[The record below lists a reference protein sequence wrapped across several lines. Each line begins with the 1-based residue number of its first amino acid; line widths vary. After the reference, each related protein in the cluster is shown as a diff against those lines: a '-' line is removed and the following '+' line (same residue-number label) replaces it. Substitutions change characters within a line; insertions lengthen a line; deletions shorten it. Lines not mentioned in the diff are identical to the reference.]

1 MVQRAGSWN
10 LVQRRRLF
18 FTTQLS
24 LEGIGYLGVYVPSRS
39 YLDITY
45 TSKLLAWVVSA
56 ALSLR
61 TLGIAII
68 SKIWTSNQRVA
79 YNIAMKPNKH
89 LSLLCFLNTCFF
101 FPPLPSPLT
110 FSPLLCH
117 SPTSSP
123 FTFSCSLSPSTPLSG
138 KQPVVLKNH
147 PWWCLRDHM
156 NFWRIKTI

>member
-1 MVQRAGSWN
+1 MVQRTGSWN

-39 YLDITY
+39 YLDIAY
-45 TSKLLAWVVSA
+45 TSKLLAWVVPA

-68 SKIWTSNQRVA
+68 SKIWTSDQRVA

-89 LSLLCFLNTCFF
+89 LSLNTCFF
-101 FPPLPSPLT
+101 SSLHSQPLAS
-110 FSPLLCH
+110 SPLLFPLLSATPPPPLYLFCSP
-117 SPTSSP
+117 SPTN
-123 FTFSCSLSPSTPLSG
+123 PLFG

-156 NFWRIKTI
+156 NFWRIKII